1 MSYWDDTEFHDKHQ
15 EWSQWTMKP
24 KKEPVKTT
32 TYAAG
37 VVLAMS
43 AGFVVALIFA

>member
-1 MSYWDDTEFHDKHQ
+1 MSYWDDAEVIDKHQ
-15 EWSQWTMKP
+15 KWSQWTMKP
-24 KKEPVKTT
+24 KKKPVKAT

-37 VVLAMS
+37 IVFAMS